1 MAKVYVEFLETC
13 ATHHGKYPAG
23 TKAYID
29 EDEFKRLGDSVRR
42 AVPEDV
48 AEETAAEETAAEE
61 VAPQNKAGKPGK
73 KK

>member
-13 ATHHGKYPAG
+13 HTKHGKYPAG
-23 TKAYID
+23 SKAYIN
-29 EDEFKRLGDSVRR
+29 ESEFKRLGDSVRR
-42 AVPEDV
+42 AVPEE
-48 AEETAAEETAAEE
+48 AEAEQAESDSE